1 MKRNGTLLLAL
12 FLGIVFASYC
22 EATVYNSDGSA
33 ANVQA
38 LQDAASDGDTIAIP
52 AGTFTWSTPVTISKA
67 IKLQGA
73 GSGRII
79 GTTKSSVAVGT
90 GSKTFTTTRGGL
102 PITAGQTLRIAKMPH
117 PPGGGGSESDPPA
130 RGTYMEGTVVSYSVT
145 TLV

>member
-1 MKRNGTLLLAL
+1 MKRTGTLFLAL
-12 FLGIVFASYC
+12 FLGVCFAPRC
-22 EATVYNSDGSA
+22 GATVYHSDGSA
-33 ANVQA
+33 VNVQLIHDIQA
-38 LQDAASDGDTIAIP
+38 IDGDIITLP

-67 IKLQGA
+67 IRLQGA

-117 PPGGGGSESDPPA
+117 PPGGGGSESDPP
-130 RGTYMEGTVVSYSVT
+130 
-145 TLV
+145 